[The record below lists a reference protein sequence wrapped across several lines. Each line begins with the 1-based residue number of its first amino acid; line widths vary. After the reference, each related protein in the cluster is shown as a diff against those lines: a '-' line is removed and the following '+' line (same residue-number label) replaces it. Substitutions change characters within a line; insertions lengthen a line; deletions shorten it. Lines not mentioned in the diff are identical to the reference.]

1 MWLAITAVITG
12 LVILVWSADKFVDG
26 AAALANN
33 LGMSPLLIGLT
44 IVSLGT
50 SAPEIFVSANAA
62 LNQATDIA
70 VGNAIGSN
78 LANVGLVLAITALIT
93 PLPIAKFLLIREIP
107 VLLLVTAL
115 GAYCVHDGYL
125 DRIDAA
131 CLLGGLLL
139 LSALLIYRHVFSRF
153 PEPDSNSD
161 DDSEIKPLSNAKAS
175 FWLISGLLLLLLSSD
190 MLVWG
195 ARDIA
200 SHFGISELVIGLTI
214 VAIGTSLPEL
224 AASVASAL
232 RGHHDI
238 ALGNV
243 VGSNILN
250 LLTVIPVAAVIH
262 PSALEPDA
270 WSRDYLAMSA
280 LTLILAVL
288 LVTKV
293 MINSD
298 KARMGRLSALLLLAF
313 YGAYYWV
320 LLQDQA
326 VTV

>member
-1 MWLAITAVITG
+1 MWLAIAAIAAG

-26 AAALANN
+26 AAAIANN

-78 LANVGLVLAITALIT
+78 LANIGLVLAITALIA

-115 GAYCVHDGYL
+115 TAYCIHDGEL

-131 CLLGGLLL
+131 SLIGALFLLL
-139 LSALLIYRHVFSRF
+139 ALLIYRHMFSTI
-153 PEPDSNSD
+153 PEPESSSD
-161 DDSEIKPLSNAKAS
+161 DASEIKPLTNAKAG
-175 FWLISGLLLLLLSSD
+175 FWLISGLLLLLFSSD

-200 SHFGISELVIGLTI
+200 MRFGISELVIGLTI

-224 AASVASAL
+224 AASIASAL

-250 LLTVIPVAAVIH
+250 LLTVIPVAAAIY
-262 PSALEPDA
+262 PSTLEA
-270 WSRDYLAMSA
+270 AVWSRDYLAMSA

-288 LVTKV
+288 LVGKV
-293 MINSD
+293 VVQSD
-298 KARMGRLSALLLLAF
+298 KARLGRFSALLLLAF

-320 LLQDQA
+320 LLQEQTI
-326 VTV
+326 TV